1 MKLEKLK
8 KEVQPILAEHDV
20 RKADLFGSL
29 ARGDSDQE
37 SDIDILIEFNNKKE
51 KTLLDLAS
59 LKNDLE
65 KKLGK
70 EVDVVTYDSLNSL
83 IKDEVLKERESIL

>member
-1 MKLEKLK
+1 MKLENVK
-8 KEVQPILAEHDV
+8 KEVQPVLTEHDV
-20 RKADLFGSL
+20 KKADLFGSL

-37 SDIDILIEFNNKKE
+37 SDIDILIEFNNKEE

-65 KKLGK
+65 EKLGK

-83 IKDEVLKERESIL
+83 IKDKVLEERKSIL